1 MRTVTAFED
10 RRTAGRAFRGEM
22 AKLSASPPRG
32 AIGASLFL
40 LVSLFLLAAGGG
52 VPASPE
58 SGGTGPAR
66 QVGAFVL
73 DPAVAPAQS

>member
-1 MRTVTAFED
+1 MRTVTAFEA
-10 RRTAGRAFRGEM
+10 RRTAGQAFRGEM

-40 LVSLFLLAAGGG
+40 LVSLFLLAAGA
-52 VPASPE
+52 VPTAPE
-58 SGGTGPAR
+58 PEGAGAR

-73 DPAVAPAQS
+73 DPAVVPTQS